1 MVLRMFSTVDGAF
14 PFVAIAQLC
23 KPPIQPAHQRFG
35 CAKLPGVP
43 WDSQPCGSAPST
55 GIGGHGGIN
64 DSPMPGTGQL
74 DAVAEAGLPKGIAA
88 TTGRVINP
96 PFMFG
101 AVGVELLAK
110 EMTRDLQAIRA
121 DVENEPGGTVFD
133 LITKGVEFGTVTSN
147 GVGNAATVTTDNGL
161 GIDNDLVVKPFGRKG
176 ENFTIRDFDRG
187 AMAFHFGMQVVEVFG
202 AGNDADGDGVPD
214 EITIGENSALSIF
227 LATTPRPKMAKLKGD
242 AVAGEVLFNTIG
254 CTDCHIPELLTDSKF
269 LPQAFPD
276 IGEDP
281 DANVFM
287 NIDLSKE
294 PAKFKKSGAGLKVPL
309 FADLKR
315 HDMGA
320 ELAETTGGA
329 LDLFFTT
336 ARLWGIA
343 DSAPYL
349 HDGRAATLAEAI
361 LAHGGE
367 ADQDRINFEL
377 LTDQE
382 TIELLA
388 FLRSLR
394 VPKQK
399 DVDKLE
405 KLIRD

>member
-1 MVLRMFSTVDGAF
+1 M
-14 PFVAIAQLC
+14 
-23 KPPIQPAHQRFG
+23 
-35 CAKLPGVP
+35 
-43 WDSQPCGSAPST
+43 
-55 GIGGHGGIN
+55 
-64 DSPMPGTGQL
+64 SP
-74 DAVAEAGLPKGIAA
+74 
-88 TTGRVINP
+88 
-96 PFMFG
+96 
-101 AVGVELLAK
+101 VE
-110 EMTRDLQAIRA
+110 
-121 DVENEPGGTVFD
+121 TVFD
-133 LITKGVEFGTVTSN
+133 LITKGVEFGTVTST
-147 GVGNAATVTTDNGL
+147 GVGNPATVTSDNGL
-161 GIDNDLVVKPFGRKG
+161 GIDDDLVVKPFGRKG

-202 AGNDADGDGVPD
+202 AGTDPDGDGVTD
-214 EITIGENSALSIF
+214 ELTIGENSALSIF
-227 LATTPRPKMAKLKGD
+227 LATTPRPRMEKLKGD
-242 AVAGEVLFNTIG
+242 AVAGEILFNNIG

-287 NIDLSKE
+287 NIDLSKK

-315 HDMGA
+315 HDMGV
-320 ELAETTGGA
+320 ELAERDDSTPF
-329 LDLFFTT
+329 DRFFTT

-349 HDGRAATLAEAI
+349 HDGRAATLTEAI